1 VATTRGSGA
10 KRPGPWTAY
19 AGPLPT
25 TTRGTE
31 RAVALL
37 VLGVRLGTLVQM
49 VPGLAQGI
57 SVSPRP
63 TLYAVCWAAAA
74 TTSLVVSV
82 VVFRRG
88 GPLTRRG
95 FAVDLSVAMALMLL
109 GPLTVPD
116 AYLVGSWV
124 APFPAH
130 LLAVVCT
137 GATVLMLRW
146 QWAAGVAAA
155 VGSSLVFTA
164 PAWTADTATTIVAN
178 ALTLVVLS
186 SVGRLTLGYFRRVAE
201 DGDRARAEAT
211 ELGRREEERRAQLA
225 IHNGAAV
232 IRMLSDPTIDEETR
246 VFLQKEAQLE
256 SARMRSYLQGRGAAE
271 DTVDLG
277 PGGVELR
284 AVVSATCDRFLD
296 LPLQL
301 NVDLAEGA
309 HVDAARAAAL
319 DQALAS
325 LLLNVRDHAEAESV
339 VVHADAPPV
348 GAGEDETW
356 VVTLHD
362 DGVGFEVSQATM
374 GVGLREVVVGEMR
387 RRDIDVSISSTPG
400 VGTTVTLTGP
410 CLTMSGEG
418 AR

>member
-1 VATTRGSGA
+1 M
-10 KRPGPWTAY
+10 
-19 AGPLPT
+19 
-25 TTRGTE
+25 E
-31 RAVALL
+31 HAVALL

-49 VPGLAQGI
+49 VPGLLQGV

-63 TLYAVCWAAAA
+63 SLYAVCWAAAA
-74 TTSLVVSV
+74 ISSLVVSV

-95 FAVDLSVAMALMLL
+95 FAVDLSVAMALMLV
-109 GPLTVPD
+109 GSLTVPNS
-116 AYLVGSWV
+116 YLIGSWV

-146 QWAAGVAAA
+146 QWVAWVAAA
-155 VGSSLVFTA
+155 VGSSVFFTA
-164 PAWTADTATTIVAN
+164 PAWTRDTATTIVAN
-178 ALTLVVLS
+178 VLTLIVLS

-232 IRMLSDPTIDEETR
+232 IRMLSDPTIDDETR
-246 VFLQKEAQLE
+246 AFLQKEAQLE
-256 SARMRSYLQGRGAAE
+256 SARMRSYLQGRGATDAVVPG
-271 DTVDLG
+271 T
-277 PGGVELR
+277 GGVELR

-309 HVDAARAAAL
+309 HVDAASAAAL

-325 LLLNVRDHAEAESV
+325 LLLNVRDHADAESV

-348 GAGEDETW
+348 GPGEDETW

-362 DGVGFEVSQATM
+362 DGVGFEVSEATM
-374 GVGLREVVVGEMR
+374 GVGLRQVVVGEMR

-410 CLTMSGEG
+410 CLSMTGEG